1 MITRAARSR
10 AARAAGIVALTGGIV
25 TVGATVAVQSAS
37 ADTVSCSQYSVAGQW
52 NVTQSNIPT
61 DPFTFNLTQTGQDV
75 GGTAS
80 YTDSTVTTTGNVAG
94 TVQGDAFH
102 VVISWENGSAGDYTA
117 TVTQSSMTNG
127 YTFDLSNA
135 NNNASWSALGT
146 ASCQQ
151 STPTNKDQ
159 CKNGGWASSTVVDA
173 SGNPFKN
180 QGDCV
185 SFVASGGKSDPQS
198 S

>member
-10 AARAAGIVALTGGIV
+10 AARAAGLLAITAGLV
-25 TVGATVAVQSAS
+25 TVGATVAIQSAS
-37 ADTVSCSQYSVAGQW
+37 ADSVGCSQYYVAGTW
-52 NVTQSNIPT
+52 NVSQDNIPNAE
-61 DPFTFNLTQTGQDV
+61 FTFNLTQSGQTV

-80 YTDSTVTTTGNVAG
+80 YTDNSVITTGDVAG
-94 TVQGDAFH
+94 TVQGNAFD
-102 VVISWENGSAGDYTA
+102 VVITWSAQSAGHYTA
-117 TVTQSSMTNG
+117 TVTPSAMTNG
-127 YTFDLSNA
+127 TTYDVHNPSSTA
-135 NNNASWSALGT
+135 NWSATGT
-146 ASCQQ
+146 DPCEQA
-151 STPTNKDQ
+151 PTSKDQ
-159 CKNGGWASSTVVDA
+159 CKNAGWASGTLVDA